1 MTNKEI
7 DQLYRRHRNLIHSVA
22 INAAVAFNYPDIEE
36 LCSVGTLA
44 FLELLHSETYDPEK
58 GRFST
63 YLYPQLQGAM
73 FRYLE
78 KNTGIIPLSK
88 YQMNLVR
95 KAQRLY
101 HEASLAVDAVAAEL
115 GISPARAAQLINFN
129 THSISFEELYEE
141 EQALPFTESV
151 EYTVLKKIQIE
162 LLEEE
167 FRKLSTKDQHIL
179 GSFFGVFGHEQKSVD
194 DLAFEEMLTPDGIYK
209 AKEAAL
215 LRLRKRC
222 MDSTIPLWHHVHA
235 LTRQIALN

>member
-7 DQLYRRHRNLIHSVA
+7 DQLYRRHKNLIHSVA
-22 INAAVAFNYPDIEE
+22 VNAAVAFNYPDVED

-58 GRFST
+58 GSFST
-63 YLYPQLQGAM
+63 YLYPQLQGSI

-78 KNTGIIPLSK
+78 KNTGSIPLSK
-88 YQMNLVR
+88 HQMDLVR

-101 HEASLAVDAVAAEL
+101 HEANLAVDAVAKEL
-115 GISPARAAQLINFN
+115 GISPARSAQLINFN

-141 EQALPFTESV
+141 EQALPFTESL

-194 DLAFEEMLTPDGIYK
+194 ELAFEEMLTPDGIYK

-222 MDSTIPLWHHVHA
+222 MDSTIPLWRHVHA

>member
-1 MTNKEI
+1 MIDEEI
-7 DQLYRRHRNLIHSVA
+7 DQLYRRHKNLIHSVA
-22 INAAVAFNYPDIEE
+22 VKAAVAFNYPDVEE

-44 FLELLHSETYDPEK
+44 FLELLHGGDYDPKK
-58 GRFST
+58 GSFST

-78 KNTGIIPLSK
+78 KNTGSIPLSK
-88 YQMNLVR
+88 HQMNLVR
-95 KAQRLY
+95 KAKRLY
-101 HEASLAVDAVAAEL
+101 HEANLAVDAVAEEL
-115 GISPARAAQLINFN
+115 GISPACAAQLINLN
-129 THSISFEELYEE
+129 THSISLEEPHEE
-141 EQALPFTESV
+141 EQELPFTESV

-222 MDSTIPLWHHVHA
+222 MDSTIPLW
-235 LTRQIALN
+235 RQAHSLIQQIL

>member
-1 MTNKEI
+1 
-7 DQLYRRHRNLIHSVA
+7 
-22 INAAVAFNYPDIEE
+22 
-36 LCSVGTLA
+36 
-44 FLELLHSETYDPEK
+44 
-58 GRFST
+58 
-63 YLYPQLQGAM
+63 
-73 FRYLE
+73 
-78 KNTGIIPLSK
+78 
-88 YQMNLVR
+88 MNLVR

-101 HEASLAVDAVAAEL
+101 HEANLAVDAVAEEL

-179 GSFFGVFGHEQKSVD
+179 GSFFGVFSHEQKSVD

-222 MDSTIPLWHHVHA
+222 MDSTIPLWRQVHTV
-235 LTRQIALN
+235 TRRIAYSP

>member
-1 MTNKEI
+1 M
-7 DQLYRRHRNLIHSVA
+7 IHSAAVK
-22 INAAVAFNYPDIEE
+22 AAVAFNYPDVEE

-44 FLELLHSETYDPEK
+44 FMELLHSGAYDPKK
-58 GRFST
+58 GSFST

-78 KNTGIIPLSK
+78 KNTGSIPLSK
-88 YQMNLVR
+88 HQMNLVR

-101 HEASLAVDAVAAEL
+101 HEANLAVDAVAEEL
-115 GISPARAAQLINFN
+115 GISPARAAQLINLN

-167 FRKLSTKDQHIL
+167 FRKLSAKDQHIL

-194 DLAFEEMLTPDGIYK
+194 ELAFEEMLTPDGIYK

-222 MDSTIPLWHHVHA
+222 MDSTIPLWRQVYA
-235 LTRQIALN
+235 LTRGIAQNP

>member
-1 MTNKEI
+1 MTNKETE
-7 DQLYRRHRNLIHSVA
+7 QLYRRHKNLIHSVA
-22 INAAVAFNYPDIEE
+22 VKAAVAFNYPDVEE

-44 FLELLHSETYDPEK
+44 FMELLHSRNYDPKK
-58 GRFST
+58 GSFST

-78 KNTGIIPLSK
+78 KNTGSIPLSK
-88 YQMNLVR
+88 HQMDLVR

-101 HEASLAVDAVAAEL
+101 HEANLAVDAVAEEL

-209 AKEAAL
+209 ANEAAL

-222 MDSTIPLWHHVHA
+222 MDGTIPLWRQVHA
-235 LTRQIALN
+235 LTRGIALI